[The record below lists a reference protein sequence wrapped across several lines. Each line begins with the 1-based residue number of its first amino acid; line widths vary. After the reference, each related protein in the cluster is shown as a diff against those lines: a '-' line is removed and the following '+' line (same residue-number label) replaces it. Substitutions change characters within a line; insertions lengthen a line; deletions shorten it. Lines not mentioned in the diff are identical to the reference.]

1 MTLLAVSDA
10 TPVPP
15 LATDMLD
22 SVLLAPLIVL
32 FDSVVVLVAVRT
44 FDGVMMFEST
54 AMRVLL
60 VIQVAW
66 ATARCG
72 GNLFGM

>member
-1 MTLLAVSDA
+1 MTLLAVNDA

-22 SVLLAPLIVL
+22 SVLLAPLMVL
-32 FDSVVVLVAVRT
+32 FVSVAVLVAVKT
-44 FDGVMMFEST
+44 FDGVMMFESA
-54 AMRVLL
+54 AMRVFL

-66 ATARCG
+66 ATARYR